1 MTDTPHLPTPSR
13 VASVVGR
20 RLRREW
26 GKGRESKRMR
36 TMRMKPVVGD
46 KVFIREHVLADR
58 DTHADWQCD
67 LDVAT
72 FLSWLP
78 RTEEEAYQ
86 SLQDAIEQQDVEG
99 RLRFFMAVVRKMD
112 EEVVGDVGI
121 TLLDNRIGEI
131 GWFIRKQ
138 YWGMGYASEAAALM
152 IHCGFR
158 SIELGTIR
166 ASCRK
171 ENTPSENIMKKCG
184 FRLAD
189 ATDRRLNYYLRCE
202 DWDI

>member
-1 MTDTPHLPTPSR
+1 
-13 VASVVGR
+13 
-20 RLRREW
+20 
-26 GKGRESKRMR
+26 
-36 TMRMKPVVGD
+36 MRMEPVAGD
-46 KVFIREHVLADR
+46 KVFIREHVFEDR
-58 DTHADWQCD
+58 DTYADWQCD
-67 LDVAT
+67 PDVAK

-86 SLQDAIEQQDVEG
+86 SLQDAIEQQAIED
-99 RLRFFMAVVRKMD
+99 RQRFFMAVVRQMD

-121 TLLDNRIGEI
+121 TLLGDRIGEI

-158 SIELGTIR
+158 SIGLGTIR

-171 ENTPSENIMKKCG
+171 ENISSEKIMKKCG
-184 FRLAD
+184 FCLVD
-189 ATDRRLNYYLRCE
+189 ATDRRLNYYLRYE
-202 DWDI
+202 DWNL